1 MDLCCFNMFEAANIL
16 IFRESLKMSLPLC
29 RLLPRQLHHSISRMT
44 PGFGV
49 SQVRY
54 RSMFDKRTKRTLI
67 ELNKRRE
74 NVELNQLLKDGK
86 VEHLKRAGEGLFNQK
101 AELVA
106 LASRLGEHFDQRLLA
121 EAMVTPGQ
129 VGIKTFS

>member
-1 MDLCCFNMFEAANIL
+1 M
-16 IFRESLKMSLPLC
+16 
-29 RLLPRQLHHSISRMT
+29 
-44 PGFGV
+44 
-49 SQVRY
+49 RY

-106 LASRLGEHFDQRLLA
+106 LAARLGEHFDQRLLA

>member
-1 MDLCCFNMFEAANIL
+1 MTIASILEMECRARSYVARVFLKLHSMEKTL

-101 AELVA
+101 E
-106 LASRLGEHFDQRLLA
+106 G
-121 EAMVTPGQ
+121 
-129 VGIKTFS
+129 